1 MSRIGK
7 DRKIENSWVVPGAWR
22 KEEQGVTAN
31 RYSVS
36 FCSDKNVLALDR
48 TVIGNTVLGNT
59 VIVLNTPWNC
69 TLKNG

>member
-1 MSRIGK
+1 MVS
-7 DRKIENSWVVPGAWR
+7 GAWR

-31 RYSVS
+31 RYSVC
-36 FCSDKNVLALDR
+36 FCGDENVLDLDR

-69 TLKNG
+69 TL

>member
-36 FCSDKNVLALDR
+36 FCSDENVLELEVVAQPCDY
-48 TVIGNTVLGNT
+48 T
-59 VIVLNTPWNC
+59 
-69 TLKNG
+69 KNH